1 MPSDRPAVPA
11 EQEALDKPWRIW
23 ASVAIVTFTLVSLL
37 FGFVILPKSDE
48 SGFNPL
54 AAICRAIGIPGFER
68 EGADPVA
75 APPAAPVSAVAW
87 TAETRRLLA
96 TADAGRG
103 EVTAQEICVSCHG
116 EDGIG
121 IDPSYPNLTH
131 QSREAIFKQL
141 VDYKN
146 LSRTGGQA
154 EIMAPMVM
162 TLDSQQMADVAAY
175 YATREARKLTQAGT
189 AVPLSIERLAK
200 LGDTARGFA
209 SCDSCH
215 GTSRSGPDGTPVLL
229 GQSAPYLEQQLQLF
243 ASGERDNDLFARMRV
258 IADKL
263 TPEEMRGLA
272 IYYGGKPAR

>member
-23 ASVAIVTFTLVSLL
+23 ASVAVVIFTLVSLVL
-37 FGFVILPKSDE
+37 GFVIVPKSDE
-48 SGFNPL
+48 PGFNPF

-68 EGADPVA
+68 EDAGAVA
-75 APPAAPVSAVAW
+75 APSAAPVSAVAW

-96 TADAGRG
+96 AADAGRG

-121 IDPSYPNLTH
+121 IDPTYPNLTH

-141 VDYKN
+141 IDYKN
-146 LSRTGGQA
+146 LSRKGGQA
-154 EIMAPMVM
+154 EIMSPMVM
-162 TLDSQQMADVAAY
+162 MLDRQQMADVAVY
-175 YATREARKLTQAGT
+175 YASREARKLTQAGT
-189 AVPLSIERLAK
+189 AVSLPIGHLAK
-200 LGDTARGFA
+200 LGDTARGLA